1 MENKVFITKYQSAV
15 NNDKLLRLGELRIK
29 YNANPNAT
37 IWSRGLCFD
46 SISET
51 SLELIGG
58 SSDYFKTDSESS
70 NLGRNVSY
78 LRNTANNQNS
88 VAISGTDDIELAI
101 LNKYNLTHL
110 QLTPHLGDYGKN
122 GYGRKDASFD
132 ISQLRFSTKLTTLDV
147 SSSAVS
153 GDISNLKNLTNLT
166 NLNLSFCK
174 NISGDISNLKN
185 LTNLTNLNLSYCINI
200 SGDISA
206 LSSLSSITFLAV
218 NYTSISGSL
227 DSIANLTNLKNLELP
242 GTVTATE
249 DTIKVFTDR
258 GCTVT
263 IGENKYNK
271 TN

>member
-166 NLNLSFCK
+166 NLNLS
-174 NISGDISNLKN
+174 
-185 LTNLTNLNLSYCINI
+185 YCINI

>member
-15 NNDKLLRLGELRIK
+15 NNDELLRLGELRIK
-29 YNANPNAT
+29 YKANPNAT

-46 SISET
+46 SIHDT

-58 SSDYFKTDSESS
+58 SSDYFKTESS
-70 NLGRNVSY
+70 NLGRNVNY
-78 LRNTANNQNS
+78 LTNTVNQNS

-101 LNKYNLTHL
+101 LNKYNLTCL
-110 QLTPHLGDYGKN
+110 QLMPRLGDFGKN
-122 GYGRKDASFD
+122 GYGKKDASFD
-132 ISQLRFSTKLTTLDV
+132 ISQLRFSTKLTNLDV
-147 SSSAVS
+147 SNSAVSGDISNLKNLTNLIQLAAVNSAVS

-166 NLNLSFCK
+166 
-174 NISGDISNLKN
+174 DIN
-185 LTNLTNLNLSYCINI
+185 LTYCINI

-206 LSSLSSITFLAV
+206 LSSLSAITKIAV
-218 NYTSISGSL
+218 NNTSISGSL

-242 GTVTATE
+242 DTVTATK

-263 IGENKYNK
+263 IGANKYNK